1 MQQSMHAENALKN
14 HLFRKSTAVSVHL
27 INNRRTGML
36 LRRTP
41 SAPGFSV
48 LDSPLANLVGDGI
61 QHGSS
66 WKAGRILIGNYK
78 M

>member
-1 MQQSMHAENALKN
+1 
-14 HLFRKSTAVSVHL
+14 
-27 INNRRTGML
+27 ML

-66 WKAGRILIGNYK
+66 WKVGRILIGDYK
-78 M
+78 NVIDPGS